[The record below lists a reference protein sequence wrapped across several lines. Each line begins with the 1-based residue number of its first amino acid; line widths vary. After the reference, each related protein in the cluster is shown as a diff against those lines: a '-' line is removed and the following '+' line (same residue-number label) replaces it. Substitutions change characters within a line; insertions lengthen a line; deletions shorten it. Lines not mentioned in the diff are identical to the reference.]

1 MNKLEAFKMDG
12 LGNDFIIF
20 DNRKKSI
27 FLTKNQIV
35 QISDRNNIGCDQV
48 IFLDSDKNGNP
59 NLTFYN
65 SDGGNIDACGNGS
78 RCVAYLLMKESNK
91 KKILLKTKAGV
102 LQAELKSNDS
112 VCINMG
118 QPNFN
123 WEKIPLNEKMNNENL
138 RIKIKDNNGREEEGG
153 FSLSIGNPHVIF
165 FVNDFNN
172 YNLEKIGPKIEN
184 HKFFPEKCNVTF
196 ASIINKKHIKIK
208 VWERGAGI
216 TKACGT
222 ASCATAVSSA
232 YLKFTER
239 KIDVEFS
246 EGKLNINWDINN
258 NIYMT
263 GGVSKINKIIVNI

>member
-1 MNKLEAFKMDG
+1 MHFTSTPWQATWH
-12 LGNDFIIF
+12 IIIIYQDVF
-20 DNRKKSI
+20 R
-27 FLTKNQIV
+27 
-35 QISDRNNIGCDQV
+35 
-48 IFLDSDKNGNP
+48 NP
-59 NLTFYN
+59 N
-65 SDGGNIDACGNGS
+65 D
-78 RCVAYLLMKESNK
+78 
-91 KKILLKTKAGV
+91 
-102 LQAELKSNDS
+102 
-112 VCINMG
+112 
-118 QPNFN
+118 
-123 WEKIPLNEKMNNENL
+123 
-138 RIKIKDNNGREEEGG
+138 NGREEEGG

-222 ASCATAVSSA
+222 AACATAVSSA

-239 KIDVEFS
+239 AIDVEFS